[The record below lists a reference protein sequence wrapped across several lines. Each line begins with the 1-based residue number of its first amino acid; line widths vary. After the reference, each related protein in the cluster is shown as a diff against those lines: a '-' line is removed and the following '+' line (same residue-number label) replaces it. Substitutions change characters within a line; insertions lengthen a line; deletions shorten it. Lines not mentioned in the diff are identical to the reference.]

1 MKNFNNSSGKTAS
14 KNSAPSKSP
23 VRVIDKQDQTL
34 SSIDNLT
41 GGLTPDERDKRLKE
55 ISESIPTATKSKQ
68 QKDYDWLEDAMKCNP
83 TLTRE
88 KALKMAREFGF
99 L

>member
-1 MKNFNNSSGKTAS
+1 MKNSNNSSCDTSS

-41 GGLTPDERDKRLKE
+41 DGLAPDERDKRLKE

-68 QKDYDWLEDAMKCNP
+68 EKDYDWLEDAMNCNP

-88 KALKMAREFGF
+88 EALKMARAFGF
-99 L
+99 Y